1 MPTRQ
6 DIRLVEGRP
15 LRLRFRRSQRARRL
29 AIQASARDGIE
40 VVLPR
45 HATVAEADAL
55 VADKAAWIARQADY
69 YDVWDGPRQ
78 RIWGAGSELAVLGR
92 PRRLDVVALPPGRS
106 RPRAE
111 LQEDRLRL
119 MLPPDE
125 ILDLRPALERWL
137 RGFAGRHLRARTEE
151 LGRPRGLVPRRVMV
165 GERTSRWGSC
175 STRATISYC
184 HRLVMAPEEVV
195 DAVVLHELC
204 HLRHPNHGPA
214 FYALVRG
221 HCPDHDRLLAWLRE
235 HGRTLEL

>member
-6 DIRLVEGRP
+6 DIRLIEGRP

-45 HATVAEADAL
+45 HATLAEADAL
-55 VADKAAWIARQADY
+55 LAAKAAWIARQADHY
-69 YDVWDGPRQ
+69 GVWDGPRR
-78 RIWGAGSELAVLGR
+78 RIWGAGSELALLGR
-92 PRRLDVVALPPGRS
+92 PRRLDVSALPPGRS

-111 LQEDRLRL
+111 LADDHLRL
-119 MLPPDE
+119 ELPPDQ

-137 RGFAGRHLRARTEE
+137 RGFAGRYLRTRTEQ
-151 LGRPRGLVPRRVMV
+151 LGRPRDLVPRRVIV

-175 STRATISYC
+175 STRGTISYC
-184 HRLVMAPEEVV
+184 YRLVMAPAAVV

-204 HLRHPNHGPA
+204 HLRHPHHGPA

-221 HCPDHDRLLAWLRE
+221 LCPDHDRQMVWLRE
-235 HGRTLEL
+235 HGRELDL